1 MENNQAP
8 KKKKRPAN
16 APTGR
21 RPVQKPVR
29 KKKKRQSGRVGRIVY
44 GVLVGG
50 AALAIAFFIYAK
62 VQGEISIPENAAGSL
77 ISPVQN
83 AVSSATRWVK
93 SWFSDLADVDKLRG
107 DYEQLQIDYMQ
118 LQYQYTQLEE
128 EARENDRLKALL
140 DAQSR
145 YEELNPIY
153 ARVIAKEAGRWFDLF
168 SINRGTLSG
177 VSKGMAVISADGLVG
192 RVYEAGLNYAKVI
205 CIINGDSAV
214 YPTDS
219 LLVRMEESR

>member
-8 KKKKRPAN
+8 KRKKRPASV
-16 APTGR
+16 PTGR
-21 RPVQKPVR
+21 RPVQKPAR
-29 KKKKRQSGRVGRIVY
+29 RKKKRQAGRVGRIVY

-118 LQYQYTQLEE
+118 LQYQYTQL
-128 EARENDRLKALL
+128 
-140 DAQSR
+140 
-145 YEELNPIY
+145 
-153 ARVIAKEAGRWFDLF
+153 
-168 SINRGTLSG
+168 
-177 VSKGMAVISADGLVG
+177 
-192 RVYEAGLNYAKVI
+192 
-205 CIINGDSAV
+205 
-214 YPTDS
+214 
-219 LLVRMEESR
+219 